1 MKLFNSK
8 SFYDHYL
15 ENIFIGSLLF
25 YFFNSFL
32 IKFFRFFH
40 KVDLILPTLAILK
53 FVLLLFYLMVL
64 ILNFKKRRRI
74 FVYSGFLFLVFIV
87 GNFKRDLNITSLCY
101 SYQFTLNINYF
112 YFIKYLYPFFF
123 IGVFSLIKNKQE
135 TIDRYFE
142 ILEALLIANAFFV
155 FFGFIFSIDFFQS
168 YIHSNRFGYSGLVEP
183 GFFEFLLI
191 IVVSRRLF
199 LDRIDFK
206 LIILSMASLF
216 IGTKAV
222 ILFFGVLIFYY
233 LYEKKKIKL
242 LFLYSGLL
250 FSALVFIKPIVV
262 VFAKL
267 FPFWQTLLKH
277 SGYLTIITSTRNW
290 NVKKTIEYAKING
303 TLKNLFIGGGEL
315 SKHFVE
321 MDFVDLFLFFGIIGV
336 TIYLMFLSKIIN
348 KKYHLIPFI
357 VAFFSG
363 DFLTSTIIISTC
375 FIWMYES
382 HTEQKEL
389 F

>member
-1 MKLFNSK
+1 M
-8 SFYDHYL
+8 
-15 ENIFIGSLLF
+15 
-25 YFFNSFL
+25 
-32 IKFFRFFH
+32 
-40 KVDLILPTLAILK
+40 AILK
-53 FVLLLFYLMVL
+53 FVLLLFYLIIL
-64 ILNFKKRRRI
+64 ILNLKKRKRI

-87 GNFKRDLNITSLCY
+87 GNFKRDLNITSLNY

-135 TIDRYFE
+135 TINRYFE
-142 ILEALLIANAFFV
+142 ILEAILIANVFFV

-168 YIHSNRFGYSGLVEP
+168 YLHSNRFGYSGLIEP
-183 GFFEFLLI
+183 GFFEFLLM
-191 IVVSRRLF
+191 IVISRRLF
-199 LDRIDFK
+199 LDKVDFK
-206 LIILSMASLF
+206 LILLCIVSLF

-222 ILFFGVLIFYY
+222 ILFFGILIFYY
-233 LYEKKKIKL
+233 LYEKRKIKL
-242 LFLYSGLL
+242 LFLYSCLL
-250 FSALVFIKPIVV
+250 FSALVSIKPIVAL
-262 VFAKL
+262 FAKK
-267 FPFWQTLLKH
+267 FSFWQPF
-277 SGYLTIITSTRNW
+277 LTKYGCLTVITSTRDW
-290 NVKKTIEYAKING
+290 NVQKTMEYAKENG
-303 TLKNLFIGGGEL
+303 TLKNLFVGGGEL

-336 TIYLMFLSKIIN
+336 IIYIMFLSNIIN

-382 HTEQKEL
+382 HTEGKGL
-389 F
+389 FLNNAFIEKIV